1 MIELPDLLTF
11 FTGALKQVNPTLN
24 SKGSCDTERS
34 SQPYNLLSLMVET
47 LTIISNKLLNADPQQ
62 TELYFLEYGLSDLVE
77 VMVSNVFKLNEMAVL
92 LFCFV

>member
-1 MIELPDLLTF
+1 
-11 FTGALKQVNPTLN
+11 
-24 SKGSCDTERS
+24 
-34 SQPYNLLSLMVET
+34 MVET

-92 LFCFV
+92 LFCFVKSGTLAAKYTVFTLNRL